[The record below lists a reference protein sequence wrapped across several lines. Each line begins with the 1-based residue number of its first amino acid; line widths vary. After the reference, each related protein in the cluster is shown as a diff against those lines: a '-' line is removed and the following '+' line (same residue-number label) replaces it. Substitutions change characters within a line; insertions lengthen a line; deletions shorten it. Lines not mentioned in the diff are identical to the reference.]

1 MYETNAYKVTMLF
14 PKLSNDGTPFQA
26 SVWSWWLDE
35 IVRIGLYHEFAAEGT
50 WLNQPESHRCI
61 VMIVDQDKL
70 PALEAFLR
78 EARVRF
84 GQDVMYFEVH
94 PVYFKLI

>member
-1 MYETNAYKVTMLF
+1 
-14 PKLSNDGTPFQA
+14 
-26 SVWSWWLDE
+26 
-35 IVRIGLYHEFAAEGT
+35 
-50 WLNQPESHRCI
+50 
-61 VMIVDQDKL
+61 MIVDQDKL
-70 PALEAFLR
+70 PTLEAFLG